1 MKLFNRYT
9 LAVILFTT
17 AMACKKIINVN
28 LNNAAPVLVV
38 QGNVTNESGPYIVKL
53 TKSVYYSAD
62 NVYPAVTGAT
72 VKITDDSTG
81 VVDVLTEI
89 SSGVY
94 ATNTTK
100 GSPQYTYHLYI
111 NVAGVEYAAVST
123 MPNQV
128 LLDSLTF
135 LTTDIF
141 GKKQTNP
148 MPNFQDPAG
157 IYNAYRFVETVNNR
171 PLKQIYVFD
180 DRLSDGRYISRQL
193 NNDSSYIQHGDTVK
207 LEMRCIDKN
216 VFTYF
221 KELSGQDPTNGQPTS
236 PANPTSNVSNGAL
249 GYFSAH
255 TVQRVQKVFN

>member
-9 LAVILFTT
+9 LSAILLMS
-17 AMACKKIINVN
+17 AMACKKIITVN
-28 LNNAAPVLVV
+28 LNNAPAVLVV
-38 QGNVTNESGPYIVKL
+38 QGDVTNEAGPYRVKL
-53 TKSVYYSAD
+53 TKSVTYTSD
-62 NVYPAVTGAT
+62 NIYPAVSGAT

-81 VVDVLTEI
+81 VVDVLTETAD
-89 SSGVY
+89 GVY
-94 ATNTTK
+94 ITILSAVECCSAEGK
-100 GSPQYTYHLYI
+100 
-111 NVAGVEYAAVST
+111 EYAAVST
-123 MPNQV
+123 MPQQV
-128 LLDSLTF
+128 TMDSLTF
-135 LTTDIF
+135 LTTSF
-141 GKKQTNP
+141 FSRKQTNP
-148 MPNFQDPAG
+148 MPNFQDPIG
-157 IYNAYRFVETVNNR
+157 IYNAYRFVEMVNSR

-193 NNDSSYIQHGDTVK
+193 NNDSSYIQQGDTVK

-236 PANPTSNVSNGAL
+236 PANPTSNITNGAL